1 MINLT
6 DEIADMIIQ
15 EEGYV
20 GKDRNTLRSAHR
32 RTATDYGAYYDAR
45 NYLTTGYGS
54 LISKAPKGSA
64 QEAKDIERWTKTFGA
79 DPFNLTA
86 EQSRDVLTKDYNR
99 VMQTAIKQLGDVNF
113 EELPPAVQKSVASLT
128 YNTGQLGKRTAA
140 LIKSAM
146 ENKSRSAWNAVA
158 DEFENWHGAKA
169 KDQPR
174 GVINRRKA
182 EANWIRGVEVV
193 NEDAEQ
199 FSAPLELPESN
210 EEEPA
215 NVRGILSPDNP
226 NQYSNDIPTGKLEEN
241 FRSPASVPQSRQD
254 ITVDMSN
261 TPYSAD
267 RGAEDLEAK
276 RLADIQAD
284 KPILER
290 VGDFGNH
297 IHNSF
302 MTENVFTDISDKV
315 ISRVLGNAPDVKFD
329 PTFRPNKIENFGELT
344 QGIPPEN
351 LQDILRGSPNRE
363 VFFERISKYRLEET
377 RREEMAEYFQN
388 NPIKG
393 FVGIGMA
400 SAMDITSYI
409 PVANMSKFV
418 GLVKATKNLS
428 AATKTIGAAIGANV
442 VEELAQEAYLIS
454 NSELRSFEDGDLL
467 LGLVG
472 STVLSGAA
480 GAMRAKGGLTRF
492 ETKVQKYNA
501 EKNLAGL
508 ETMLRVAQRRNL
520 PEATINEL
528 KQVIKKTEN
537 DFLKIHRATVLQ
549 EVFEQQ
555 KKIGQGILETNRIS
569 MLRRQSEFN
578 NSVDKQIQ
586 AIKSQPDP
594 IQKVIRDTRE
604 GARATRQEMQENL
617 NTLRKD
623 LTDTKKILRREEAKN
638 LQGVERQRF
647 LQDLRKQ
654 VEKKGKDISD
664 LQKQMKKAAKE
675 VSRAK
680 AKAVKQAKKQVDP
693 RQAEIARLE
702 ATKKEFTAKLKSVY
716 ATKAD
721 QVKKGIHPEQLELL
735 TAPKLEEVSQY
746 LELPVTF
753 KSLDDIDEFM
763 GIEFEDSIHK
773 SAGAAQV
780 KFKGFAKGGSTDAF
794 FNKTDPELWNVM
806 AREAQEA
813 RLNPA
818 SGLSVHQ
825 VKKDSTYAKMLR
837 ATHLHNFLTTDSVVG
852 RFVLNKS
859 ALRTS
864 DNEFAA
870 GFYNWLSP
878 DAVGRAGQGKLSAIE
893 KQQQLAAIFGGTF
906 RRDMLKGMQELNDLA
921 LVNSSLKKDLGLP
934 ENNVAARVMM
944 AEVYHPEKVSKLVRD
959 ELLEAGT
966 SRAKY
971 GDEVGDV
978 LEKMVEDFNKVQ
990 SDIAT
995 RMKNAEVVGAEG
1007 LAEGD
1012 AAKGW
1017 FHRTWDNNKAREF
1030 HHKYGDK
1037 KLTELVDSSMR
1048 KHLVENGV
1056 EINEELAKDINKQAK
1071 KFAFGLHNADLETN
1085 RGATLGMADFL
1096 EDLIAKNKEG
1106 IDTDVLKEELAA
1118 LVDRKDRTK
1127 LRELGRRKPLDLNG
1141 SVTLPDGTEFYMKEL
1156 LEDNVFASQVR
1167 YIETASA
1174 RIAAAE
1180 NGIKDIDLLDQW
1192 RKNAVD
1198 LATARGNTE
1207 LAKYIDNAMKVD
1219 IRSFKY
1225 GTQAGLD
1232 DFDGG
1237 MSRLMSMAK
1246 KYQFARLMQYYG
1258 ISSIGELASAIPEAG
1273 YRAFAEAIRDDL
1285 GKRIKGLFLGGIT
1298 GKRLE
1303 NALSDELGSITGV
1316 GLESIGFDALVSSGD
1331 RLTRT
1336 TTGRAFERFV
1346 DNAAKATTRATGHI
1360 ETMGRQLAINALG
1373 LSMGNV
1379 ALGRSRLDSLWGGL
1393 TNRNLVE
1400 MGLAELGP
1408 NGKAVYNS
1416 KWNNIVDSI
1425 KKYATDETGAL
1436 ASETGKPIKKFNIDK
1451 WELETRTAF
1460 GDALTI
1466 QSNHIF
1472 VNPDSTTA
1480 KLWHNSPVGS
1490 IYNQFRTF
1498 ANNAASKVAGH
1509 NVHQA
1514 IQGYNMGSM
1523 AEFSKTAQKVFWSAA
1538 LGKLSLALYGTIH
1551 EAGRPDFE
1559 ERIEKYI
1566 SMDDPR
1572 DWTRALGRGSVITG
1586 LDGPLDTALGAFG
1599 IDPLFD
1605 NSTIGQSRN
1614 RFDILNTPT
1623 GQLVQGAQRTGEK
1636 ALSGDISG
1644 AGKELIK
1651 MSPLRRAIGV
1661 NQLLNSLG
1669 MD

>member
-1 MINLT
+1 
-6 DEIADMIIQ
+6 MIIQ

-54 LISKAPKGSA
+54 LISKAPKGSQ
-64 QEAKDIERWTKTFGA
+64 QEAKDIEKWTKDFRA
-79 DPFNLTA
+79 DPFNLTQ
-86 EQSRDVLTKDYNR
+86 EQSRVALGQDYNR
-99 VMQTAIKQLGDVNF
+99 VMKTAVKQLGDVPF
-113 EELPPAVQKSVASLT
+113 EQLPPAVQKSVASLT

-140 LIKSAM
+140 LIKNAM
-146 ENKSRSAWNAVA
+146 ESKSRSAWNAVA
-158 DEFENWHGAKA
+158 DEFENWHGAKG
-169 KDQPR
+169 KDQPT

-193 NEDAEQ
+193 NEDTEQ
-199 FSAPLELPESN
+199 MSSEPLDLPESN
-210 EEEPA
+210 EEQPA
-215 NVRGILSPDNP
+215 DVRGILSPDNP
-226 NQYSNDIPTGKLEEN
+226 NQYSNEIPEGNLEQN
-241 FRSPASVPQSRQD
+241 FRNPASEPQSRQD

-261 TPYSAD
+261 TPYAQD
-267 RGAEDLEAK
+267 RGAIDLENK

-290 VGDFGNH
+290 LGEFGNH

-302 MTENVFTDISDKV
+302 MTENVFADVSDKV
-315 ISRVLGNAPDVKFD
+315 MKRAIGIAPEVKFD
-329 PTFRPNKIENFGELT
+329 PMFQPKKVENFGQLV

-351 LQDILRGSPNRE
+351 LKGILQDSPNRD

-377 RREEMAEYFQN
+377 RREEMSEYFQA
-388 NPIKG
+388 NPVKG

-400 SAMDITSYI
+400 SALDVTSFMPTAAVGRFI
-409 PVANMSKFV
+409 GVAR
-418 GLVKATKNLS
+418 AAKNLS
-428 AATKTIGAAIGANV
+428 SATKAIGGAIAVNV

-454 NSELRSFEDGDLL
+454 NSELRKFEDGDLL
-467 LGLVG
+467 YGLVG
-472 STVLSGAA
+472 STVLSGAV
-480 GAMRAKGGLTRF
+480 GAMRAKGGLNRF
-492 ETKVQKYNA
+492 ENKMHKYTN

-508 ETMLRVAQRRNL
+508 ETMLRVAERRKL
-520 PEATINEL
+520 PESTISEL
-528 KQVIKKTEN
+528 RQVIKKTET
-537 DFLKIHRATVLQ
+537 DYLRIHRATVLQ
-549 EVFEQQ
+549 EVFDQQ
-555 KKIGQGILETNRIS
+555 KKVGEGILATNRID
-569 MLRRQSEFN
+569 MVRRQSEFN
-578 NSVDKQIQ
+578 NTVDKRIA
-586 AIKSQPDP
+586 AIKAQPDP
-594 IQKVIRDTRE
+594 IQKVIRETRE
-604 GARATRQEMQENL
+604 GSKATRQEMQDNL
-617 NTLRKD
+617 TGLRKD
-623 LTDTKKILRREEAKN
+623 LNDTKKTLRREEAKN
-638 LQGVERQRF
+638 LQGVERTRF
-647 LQDLRKQ
+647 LNYLRKQ
-654 VEKKGKDISD
+654 LDSKTKAIKD
-664 LQKQMKKAAKE
+664 LQKDMKKAAKE

-680 AKAVKQAKKQVDP
+680 SKAVKQAKKEVDP

-702 ATKKEFTAKLKSVY
+702 ATKKDFTNKLKAVY
-716 ATKAD
+716 ATKAE
-721 QVKKGIHPEQLELL
+721 QVKNGTHPQQLEML

-746 LELPVTF
+746 LDLPVTF
-753 KSLDDIDEFM
+753 KNLDDIDEFM
-763 GIEFEDSIHK
+763 GIEFEDSLHK

-780 KFKGFAKGGSTDAF
+780 KFKGFSKGGSTDAF

-813 RLNPA
+813 KLNPA

-825 VKKDSTYAKMLR
+825 VKKDSVYAKMLR
-837 ATHLHNFLTTDSVVG
+837 ATQLHNFLTTDSVVG

-864 DNEFAA
+864 NNEFAS
-870 GFYNWLSP
+870 GFYNLLAP
-878 DAVGRAGQGKLSAIE
+878 DGVGRVGQGKLSMIE
-893 KQQQLAAIFGGTF
+893 KQQQVASIYGGTF
-906 RRDMLKGMQELNDLA
+906 RRDMLKGMQELNELT
-921 LVNSSLKKDLGLP
+921 LNNSQLRKDLGLP
-934 ENNVAARVMM
+934 ENNVAARIMM

-966 SRAKY
+966 SRNKY
-971 GDEVGDV
+971 GDEIGTVF
-978 LEKMVEDFNKVQ
+978 EKMVDDFNKVQ
-990 SDIAT
+990 SDLAR
-995 RMKNAEVVGAEG
+995 RMKDAEVVGAEG

-1056 EINEELAKDINKQAK
+1056 EINEELGKDISRQAK
-1071 KFAFGLHNADLETN
+1071 KFAFGLHNTDLETN

-1106 IDTDVLKEELAA
+1106 IDADVLKEELAA
-1118 LVDRKDRTK
+1118 LTDRKDRTK

-1141 SVTLPDGTEFYMKEL
+1141 SVTLPDGTEFYMKDL
-1156 LEDNVFASQVR
+1156 LEDNVFASQMR

-1174 RIAAAE
+1174 RVAAAE
-1180 NGIKDIDLLDQW
+1180 NGIKDIDMLDTW

-1198 LATARGNTE
+1198 LETARGNQE
-1207 LAKYIDNAMKVD
+1207 IAKYIDNSMKVD

-1273 YRAFAEAIRDDL
+1273 YKSFAQAIGDDL
-1285 GKRIKGLFLGGIT
+1285 GGRIKGLFLGGIT

-1316 GLESIGFDALVSSGD
+1316 GLESIGFDSLVSSGD

-1360 ETMGRQLAINALG
+1360 ETMGRQLTINALG
-1373 LSMGNV
+1373 LSFGNV
-1379 ALGRSRLDSLWGGL
+1379 ALGRAQLDSLWGGL

-1408 NGKAVYNS
+1408 NGKAVPNT
-1416 KWNNIVDSI
+1416 KWTNIVESI
-1425 KKYATDETGAL
+1425 KKYATDETGQL
-1436 ASETGKPIKKFNIDK
+1436 ASETGKNIKKFNIDK
-1451 WELETRTAF
+1451 WDLETRTSF

-1523 AEFSKTAQKVFWSAA
+1523 AEFSKTAQKLFWSAA

-1566 SMDDPR
+1566 SMGDPR

-1586 LDGPLDTALGAFG
+1586 LDGPLDTVLGAFG
-1599 IDPLFD
+1599 VDPLFD

-1623 GQLVQGAQRTGEK
+1623 GQLVQGVQRTATK
-1636 ALSGDISG
+1636 AASGDVSG
-1644 AGKELIK
+1644 ASKELIK
-1651 MSPLRRAIGV
+1651 MSPIRRAIGV